1 MKQQYQ
7 IKIMQ
12 QEIAVYII
20 KGEYCSLINEGSKL
34 ESFKDFVLKKLK
46 QLKEI
51 VSTAW
56 DKIMHFFIDII
67 GPKIH
72 KLKNKKKK
80 NINKDNKALQT
91 IDIISMVNDFNEVI
105 NLKKSVESAYPG
117 NNVKYTYDINQCQSI
132 IDDYTEKV
140 LKYSHTC
147 DTVKEKNGKYRK

>member
-72 KLKNKKKK
+72 KLKK
-80 NINKDNKALQT
+80 
-91 IDIISMVNDFNEVI
+91 
-105 NLKKSVESAYPG
+105 
-117 NNVKYTYDINQCQSI
+117 
-132 IDDYTEKV
+132 
-140 LKYSHTC
+140 
-147 DTVKEKNGKYRK
+147 RKI